1 MLSSPGFGDGLELE
15 RFGGR
20 TFSSFSSGHGSFP
33 GQQALPVAEY
43 QAPEA
48 LAQSCHARR
57 PMPIARAATTALTF
71 TAKLSR
77 ELPLRYSR
85 LPLAPFARSP
95 GTTRL
100 EVCTEESTDSGH
112 SLFAQCNSRNAERP
126 FRFSTG
132 SRTARVQVWHAG
144 QAAPLISTVSAL
156 ISHIT
161 ALAEFRSLAAL
172 IFLEESNLHLRSA
185 HKVQRGVD
193 FVRVAVVLVRA
204 NRRRRATASRCH
216 FP

>member
-1 MLSSPGFGDGLELE
+1 
-15 RFGGR
+15 
-20 TFSSFSSGHGSFP
+20 
-33 GQQALPVAEY
+33 
-43 QAPEA
+43 
-48 LAQSCHARR
+48 
-57 PMPIARAATTALTF
+57 MPIARAATTALTF

-172 IFLEESNLHLRSA
+172 PFSKSPIFTSEALTKISA
-185 HKVQRGVD
+185 ASISSEWPLCWLGLAGGVGRLLPAVTFRRG
-193 FVRVAVVLVRA
+193 L
-204 NRRRRATASRCH
+204 RRRPRYGVFARAFRARKSR
-216 FP
+216 FFGSFITK